1 MKKILLIVFL
11 LSVLTFFYSCSDEA
25 SGCKKS
31 TDCPEGYICKN
42 GKCEKKT
49 TTYTDL
55 DNDGVDDDKDNCPT
69 VSNPDQKDTDKD
81 GQGDMCDNDLDG
93 DGVDNN
99 DDNCIDVYNPDQKDT
114 DKDGKGDACDDDID
128 GDGIKNNED
137 NCPMIPNP
145 DQKDTDNNGIGD
157 ACEQDSDK
165 DGVTDDVDNCKDT
178 YNPDQKD
185 TDKDGKGDACDD
197 DIDGDGVKNEN
208 DNCPEIS
215 NPDQKDTDRDG
226 KGDACDDDIDGD
238 GVKNEND
245 NCPEISNPDQKDT
258 DKDGKGDA
266 CDDDIDGDGVKN
278 ENDNCPEISN
288 PDQKDTDKDGKGD
301 ACDSDIDGDGIENG
315 NDNCPYVYNPDQK
328 DTDGDGKGD
337 ACETDGDGDGIDDNV
352 DNCPSVYN
360 PNQRDMDRDGKGD
373 ACDDDIDGDGVK
385 NDKDNCPYVPNSD
398 QKDTDGDGI
407 GDACDD
413 DTNFKSGGNYDTT
426 CKYKPPR
433 GAFNPVIKW
442 EWNTPQTLPQ
452 YNQVMSTPI
461 IINTNDDNKDGKI
474 NENDI
479 PDVVFISFY
488 TYAGCGGT
496 CLGPG
501 VLRILSGDNGKELV
515 TSTTSNTLMPA
526 SNIAAADID
535 KDGKVEIVAFKYTTD
550 GPVVFDN
557 QGNIKWHCAQSNL
570 NNCVNY
576 ANLHSG
582 INWGGPSI
590 ADIDGDGYGEII
602 IGAAVWQYNGV
613 RRWVGSKG
621 IGDNGV
627 GPLSAVADLDED
639 GKMEIITGSTV
650 YNYDGTIRWTDIPDP
665 SGTGTLGDGFVALA
679 DFDGDKKPE
688 MVVVSKGTIRLQ
700 NALTGAIIWGPF
712 DVPASGGKRVGAPT
726 IADFDSDG
734 EPEIGVAGYSGY
746 VVFETNGAVKWL
758 SPTKDK
764 SSHATGSSL
773 FDFENDGYVE
783 VLYNDEEKFRVY
795 DGEGSTKDENN
806 DTYNDGIVLF
816 EEVNTSWTAYENPVV
831 ADVDNDGKA
840 EIIICAN
847 NYGRETG
854 NPTGIR
860 VFKDKNDNWVHTRRI
875 WNQHTYHIDN
885 INEDGTLPTKESPSW
900 KTHNTYRLNKFAG
913 DIPFAAPDLVATW
926 LAVDMYSCP
935 ASFTAW
941 VWIENRGA
949 LKVPANIPVA
959 LFNGNPQFNGQL
971 LGISYTKYTLN
982 PGDSEKVKFIVNN
995 PPKNIDLYIWVDY
1008 DGVNSTKNEC
1018 NESNNLYKGFD
1029 FECTDL

>member
-1 MKKILLIVFL
+1 
-11 LSVLTFFYSCSDEA
+11 
-25 SGCKKS
+25 
-31 TDCPEGYICKN
+31 
-42 GKCEKKT
+42 
-49 TTYTDL
+49 
-55 DNDGVDDDKDNCPT
+55 
-69 VSNPDQKDTDKD
+69 
-81 GQGDMCDNDLDG
+81 
-93 DGVDNN
+93 
-99 DDNCIDVYNPDQKDT
+99 
-114 DKDGKGDACDDDID
+114 
-128 GDGIKNNED
+128 
-137 NCPMIPNP
+137 
-145 DQKDTDNNGIGD
+145 
-157 ACEQDSDK
+157 
-165 DGVTDDVDNCKDT
+165 
-178 YNPDQKD
+178 
-185 TDKDGKGDACDD
+185 
-197 DIDGDGVKNEN
+197 
-208 DNCPEIS
+208 
-215 NPDQKDTDRDG
+215 
-226 KGDACDDDIDGD
+226 
-238 GVKNEND
+238 
-245 NCPEISNPDQKDT
+245 
-258 DKDGKGDA
+258 
-266 CDDDIDGDGVKN
+266 
-278 ENDNCPEISN
+278 
-288 PDQKDTDKDGKGD
+288 
-301 ACDSDIDGDGIENG
+301 
-315 NDNCPYVYNPDQK
+315 
-328 DTDGDGKGD
+328 
-337 ACETDGDGDGIDDNV
+337 
-352 DNCPSVYN
+352 
-360 PNQRDMDRDGKGD
+360 
-373 ACDDDIDGDGVK
+373 
-385 NDKDNCPYVPNSD
+385 
-398 QKDTDGDGI
+398 
-407 GDACDD
+407 
-413 DTNFKSGGNYDTT
+413 
-426 CKYKPPR
+426 
-433 GAFNPVIKW
+433 
-442 EWNTPQTLPQ
+442 
-452 YNQVMSTPI
+452 
-461 IINTNDDNKDGKI
+461 
-474 NENDI
+474 
-479 PDVVFISFY
+479 
-488 TYAGCGGT
+488 
-496 CLGPG
+496 
-501 VLRILSGDNGKELV
+501 LRILSGDNGKELV

-712 DVPASGGKRVGAPT
+712 DVPASEGKRVGAPT

-885 INEDGTLPTKESPSW
+885 INEDGTIPTKESPSW

-949 LKVPANIPVA
+949 LKVPANIPMA
-959 LFNGNPQFNGQL
+959 LFNGNPQLNGQL

-982 PGDSEKVKFIVNN
+982 PGDSEKVKFVVNN

-1008 DGVNSTKNEC
+1008 DGVNSTKSEC
-1018 NESNNLYKGFD
+1018 NENNNVYKGFD